1 MPTPPSAANYQVGG
15 IQIIVGGVD
24 LGDIQAFDLNPMVD
38 VLEHYTSRS
47 GTRKLDSQVAI
58 QKRLTFKAKL
68 DEHVASLYGQYLM
81 GALDSATSKEV
92 LVLTQPLVVSNI
104 VITYRNESATIW
116 SYSHT
121 KVTVR
126 PASSMNM
133 NDFKTWSEFDVEIE
147 ALEDD
152 AASPITTPAGST
164 VPSFGVVS
172 FT

>member
-1 MPTPPSAANYQVGG
+1 MPVPSAANYEVGG
-15 IQIIVGGVD
+15 IQIVVGGVD
-24 LGDIQAFDLNPMVD
+24 LGDIQAFDMNPMVD

-47 GTRKLDSQVAI
+47 GARKLDAQVAI

-68 DEHVASLYGQYLM
+68 DEHVASLYAQYLM
-81 GALDSATSKEV
+81 GAVDTATSKEV
-92 LVLTQPLVVSNI
+92 LVLTQPLAKSNI

-121 KVTVR
+121 TVTVR

-133 NDFKTWSEFDVEIE
+133 NDFKTWAEFDVEIE
-147 ALEDD
+147 ALEDPS
-152 AASPITTPAGST
+152 AAPIVTANGSQ
-164 VPSFGVVS
+164 VPQFGVVT